1 MAAYKTLNSQ
11 DIIVSPLELTK
22 AFTFSGSNLTTANVN
37 IQRYTGNK
45 FNTTGSATFDP
56 ASNAFSTGSSEY
68 SQSQVYFSIEQLY
81 YKNYLSGSNG
91 EVQPINRPSFQPDGQ
106 VLGKVDGNGYFS
118 YNTTDLNPQKYWP
131 TSSYSTTIG
140 LAVYGNASSS
150 YGKAIYGKGTIEAS
164 MAVMSIP
171 KAMFGDYVQ
180 PKSLK
185 IITDSGSYYDDG
197 EGVLMRTSPSASG
210 PIAVGNVIYEH
221 GMVVFTGGDRKTA
234 TGEAGSLYGT
244 AEYGDQDSKYGGRT
258 VGLIDINNFAT
269 TSNITCSFSSS
280 FTIYE
285 TQYKCT
291 IGESDFNYSLNP
303 TTISGSSNDG
313 TVYNYVTSSF
323 FEPYVTTVGMYN
335 NNNELLAV
343 GKLAQPLPTSRTTD
357 TTILVN
363 IDRQ

>member
-11 DIIVSPLELTK
+11 DIIVSPLEVTK
-22 AFTFSGSNLTTANVN
+22 AFAFSGSGLITTDVN

-45 FNTTGSATFDP
+45 FNTTASATFD
-56 ASNAFSTGSSEY
+56 SITKQFSTGSNQY

-91 EVQPINRPSFQPDGQ
+91 EVQNVNTPSFQPDGL
-106 VLGKVDGNGYFS
+106 VIGKIDGNNY
-118 YNTTDLNPQKYWP
+118 YNYPQTDLNPQKYWP
-131 TSSYSTTIG
+131 TSSYTTTVG
-140 LAVYGNASSS
+140 LAEYGNPSSS
-150 YGKAIYGKGTIEAS
+150 YGEAIYGKATINAS

-171 KAMFGDYVQ
+171 KAMFGDYIQ

-185 IITDSGSYYDDG
+185 INADSGSYYDDG
-197 EGVLMRTSPSASG
+197 EGVLMRISPSASG
-210 PIAVGNVIYEH
+210 PIPVGNVIYEH
-221 GMVVFTGGDRKTA
+221 GMVVFTGGDRQTA
-234 TGEAGSLYGT
+234 TGEQTLYGT
-244 AEYGDQDSKYGGRT
+244 SEFGDPDSIYGGRT
-258 VGLIDINNFAT
+258 IGLLDIENFAT

-291 IGESDFNYSLNP
+291 INEDEFNYSLNP

-313 TVYNYVTSSF
+313 TVYNFVTSSYF
-323 FEPYVTTVGMYN
+323 SPFVTTVGMYN
-335 NNNELLAV
+335 NDNELLAV

>member
-11 DIIVSPLELTK
+11 DIIVSPLEVTK
-22 AFTFSGSNLTTANVN
+22 AFAFSGSGLTTTDVN

-45 FNTTGSATFDP
+45 FNTTSSATYDP
-56 ASNAFSTGSSEY
+56 VKKSFSTGSNQY

-81 YKNYLSGSNG
+81 YRNYLSGSDG
-91 EVQPINRPSFQPDGQ
+91 EVQPVNRPSFQPDG
-106 VLGKVDGNGYFS
+106 VILGKNDGNNY
-118 YNTTDLNPQKYWP
+118 YNYPQTDLNPQKYWP
-131 TSSYSTTIG
+131 TSSYTTTVG
-140 LAVYGNASSS
+140 LAEYGNPSSS
-150 YGKAIYGKGTIEAS
+150 YGEAIYGKATINAS

-171 KAMFGDYVQ
+171 KAMFGDYIQ

-185 IITDSGSYYDDG
+185 INADSGSYYDDG

-210 PIAVGNVIYEH
+210 PIPVGNVIYEH
-221 GMVVFTGGDRKTA
+221 GMVVFTGGDRQTA
-234 TGEAGSLYGT
+234 TGEQTLYGT
-244 AEYGDQDSKYGGRT
+244 SEFGDPDSIYGGRT
-258 VGLIDINNFAT
+258 IGLLDIENFAT

-291 IGESDFNYSLNP
+291 INEDEFNYSLNP

-313 TVYNYVTSSF
+313 TVYNFVTSSYF
-323 FEPYVTTVGMYN
+323 SPFVTTVGMYN
-335 NNNELLAV
+335 NDNELLAV